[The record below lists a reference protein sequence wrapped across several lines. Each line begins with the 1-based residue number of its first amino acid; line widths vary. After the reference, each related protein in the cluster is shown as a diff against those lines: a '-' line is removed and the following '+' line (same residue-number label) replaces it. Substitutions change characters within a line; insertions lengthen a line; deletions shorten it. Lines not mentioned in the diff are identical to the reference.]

1 MNLGY
6 KLFEQD
12 KRTGKLYPL
21 FICKNQETPIGVCVK
36 AEIVQDHKG
45 FAHRPGWH
53 IGTTVPS
60 APWLMSADGTY
71 KSQRG
76 KWFER
81 VWCLVAYN
89 DAINYTNQVQK
100 LPKKCFVDR
109 LPDNGFYLFRESGNR
124 VWVITDAIQIITIIS
139 EEERQRIMNSLG
151 YDEQAEFEPYRQAM
165 VKRMEKNN
173 KKPETYKIIV
183 KRPGQPDIVQGGY
196 DKLNSII
203 VPAEMKRGLKE
214 YFERGLI
221 EVKVEKED

>member
-21 FICKNQETPIGVCVK
+21 FIGKTQETPIGVCVK
-36 AEIVQDHKG
+36 AEIIQDHKG

-60 APWLMSADGTY
+60 APWLMSVDGTY

-76 KWFER
+76 KNFQR

-89 DAINYTNQVQK
+89 SAIDYTNQVQK
-100 LPKKCFVDR
+100 LTKKCFTDR

-124 VWVITDAIQIITIIS
+124 VWVITDVIQILCIIP
-139 EEERQRIMNSLG
+139 EAERQNVMKRLG
-151 YDEQAEFEPYRQAM
+151 YDEQKEFEPYKQAM
-165 VKRMEKNN
+165 LKRMK
-173 KKPETYKIIV
+173 
-183 KRPGQPDIVQGGY
+183 
-196 DKLNSII
+196 
-203 VPAEMKRGLKE
+203 
-214 YFERGLI
+214 
-221 EVKVEKED
+221 KED